1 MPQIGEGDAVSNAQ
15 ITDKIAASFARQS
28 LMQTFGASLDRVE
41 MGQVTLSAPILAG
54 ARQQHGFA
62 HAGLTFAL
70 GDSAAGYTALS
81 VMDPQAEV
89 LTAEMKINLLAPG
102 KGDRLI
108 AIGRVIKPGRR
119 LIVAASDVYA
129 EEGGQRTLI
138 ATLMGTLVPV

>member
-1 MPQIGEGDAVSNAQ
+1 MTDNQIVE
-15 ITDKIAASFARQS
+15 KISASFARQGMMAT
-28 LMQTFGASLDRVE
+28 LGATLDTVE
-41 MGQVTLSAPILAG
+41 PGHVIISAPILAE
-54 ARQQHGFA
+54 AQQQHGFA

-81 VMDPQAEV
+81 VMPADAEV

-102 KGDRLI
+102 KGDRLV

-129 EEGGQRTLI
+129 EEAGERTLI
-138 ATLMGTLVPV
+138 ASLIGTLVPV

>member
-1 MPQIGEGDAVSNAQ
+1 MRDKQIVE
-15 ITDKIAASFARQS
+15 KISASFARQGMMGT
-28 LMQTFGASLDRVE
+28 LGATLDTVAA
-41 MGQVTLSAPILAG
+41 GHVTVSAPILAG
-54 ARQQHGFA
+54 AQQQHGFA

-81 VMDPQAEV
+81 VMHADAEV

-102 KGDRLI
+102 KGDRLV

-129 EEGGQRTLI
+129 EEAGERTLI